1 MHLLKKEKNKIAKEL
16 KGKVILIT
24 GGSGSFGQKCVEI
37 LLDKFDVKKI
47 IIFSRDELKQFEMRK
62 KFSNVK
68 KLRFFLGDI
77 RDLDRLNEALF
88 GVDIV
93 IHAAAQKQVDT
104 AEYNPLECIKTNIY
118 GSENVIKASLQN
130 GVTKTIALSTDK
142 AVNPINLYG
151 GTKLVLEKLFVSAN
165 NSKGRRRSIFSVVR
179 YGNVLNSRGSVVQY
193 FLKILSEGKKELPIT
208 HEDMTRF
215 FLTLEQSVYFVL
227 KNIYLMKGGE
237 IFIPKIPS
245 IKITDLAKSIMSNVK
260 LKITGIREGEK
271 LDEVLCP
278 SESSFNTIEFR
289 NYYLIYPVIK
299 YNEPINY
306 FSNLMG
312 EKGRKVSKN
321 FYYSSKN
328 NKSWFSINEMKK
340 ILKRII

>member
-1 MHLLKKEKNKIAKEL
+1 M
-16 KGKVILIT
+16 
-24 GGSGSFGQKCVEI
+24 
-37 LLDKFDVKKI
+37 
-47 IIFSRDELKQFEMRK
+47 
-62 KFSNVK
+62 
-68 KLRFFLGDI
+68 
-77 RDLDRLNEALF
+77 
-88 GVDIV
+88 
-93 IHAAAQKQVDT
+93 
-104 AEYNPLECIKTNIY
+104 
-118 GSENVIKASLQN
+118 
-130 GVTKTIALSTDK
+130 
-142 AVNPINLYG
+142 
-151 GTKLVLEKLFVSAN
+151 
-165 NSKGRRRSIFSVVR
+165 R

-193 FLKILSEGKKELPIT
+193 FLKILGEGKKELPIT

-260 LKITGIREGEK
+260 LKIIGIREGEK

-340 ILKRII
+340 VLKRII